1 MTTIKLLKNL
11 INILFWG
18 MIVFSVVS
26 FILFIVLLF
35 FPESLP
41 EIFQLFGVFFNG
53 TFPWQVWIIP
63 FSNILGFLLFIVS
76 IYYLRKCIK
85 PLEEQRFYS
94 DEVIVNLKKTGR
106 LFIVISI
113 VTTLLRIIGLFV
125 FNGLTNNMI
134 VGSKFGF
141 WAICSAVVSAVGAI
155 NFFLLIIG
163 LFLLVFSNV
172 FNNGKLLKQEND
184 LTI

>member
-18 MIVFSVVS
+18 MIVFS
-26 FILFIVLLF
+26 FLCLIMFFVLMF
-35 FPESLP
+35 SPESLP
-41 EIFQLFGVFFNG
+41 AIFRNFGMIFSS
-53 TFPWQVWIIP
+53 TFPWQIWIVP
-63 FSNILGFLLFIVS
+63 FSNVLGFLLFIVS

-94 DEVIVNLKKTGR
+94 DEVIVNLKKTGY
-106 LFIVISI
+106 LFISI
-113 VTTLLRIIGLFV
+113 MIITTLLRIIGLFV
-125 FNGLTNNMI
+125 FNDLTNNMI
-134 VGSKFGF
+134 AGSKFGF
-141 WAICSAVVSAVGAI
+141 WAICSAVISAIGSI

-163 LFLLVFSNV
+163 LFLLVFSNA
-172 FNNGKLLKQEND
+172 FKNGKLLKEEND

>member
-18 MIVFSVVS
+18 MIVFSVLS
-26 FILFIVLLF
+26 FILFMILLF

-41 EIFQLFGVFFNG
+41 EIFQVFGMFLNG
-53 TFPWQVWIIP
+53 TFPWQVWIAP

-85 PLEEQRFYS
+85 PLEDQRFYS
-94 DEVIVNLKKTGR
+94 DEVILNLKKSGR
-106 LFIVISI
+106 LFIIIMI
-113 VTTLLRIIGLFV
+113 VTSVIRIIALFV
-125 FNGLTNNMI
+125 FNDLTNNII
-134 VGSKFGF
+134 VGSKYGF
-141 WAICSAVVSAVGAI
+141 WAIISGVISAIGPI

-163 LFLLVFSNV
+163 LFLLVFSSV

>member
-1 MTTIKLLKNL
+1 MTTIRLLKNL

-18 MIVFSVVS
+18 MIVFSVLS
-26 FILFIVLLF
+26 FILFIMLLF

-41 EIFQLFGVFFNG
+41 RIFQPFGMFFNG
-53 TFPWQVWIIP
+53 NFPWQLWIVQ

-76 IYYLRKCIK
+76 IYYLKKCIN

-106 LFIVISI
+106 LFIIITI

-125 FNGLTNNMI
+125 FNDLTNNMM
-134 VGSKFGF
+134 VGSKLGT
-141 WAICSAVVSAVGAI
+141 WAMLSSIASAIGYV

-163 LFLLVFSNV
+163 LFLLVFSTV
-172 FNNGKLLKQEND
+172 FNNGKLLKEEND